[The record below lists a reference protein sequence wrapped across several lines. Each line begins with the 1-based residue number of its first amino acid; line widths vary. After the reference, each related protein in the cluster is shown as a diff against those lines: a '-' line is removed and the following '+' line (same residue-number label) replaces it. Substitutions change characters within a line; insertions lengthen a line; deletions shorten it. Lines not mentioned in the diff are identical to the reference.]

1 MLGNFLSVPLLFFL
15 LGILAVFLK
24 SDLEIP
30 QPLPKFFSLFLL
42 ISIGLQGGYRLYKG
56 GFSLHVL
63 LVFFAGILLA
73 IFITLYTFFIL
84 KLRLDTYNASA
95 IATSYGATLSPVVFI
110 SAGNLLD
117 HIGVHYGGYMVAM
130 LVLMESPAI
139 ILGLFLV
146 SLFEGKK
153 EKLSWGEIFRD
164 AFLNGS
170 VFLLIGTLV
179 VGYLVGERGWKAME
193 PMFGNLFMPML
204 AFFLL
209 DMGLVSARQ
218 METIKPLAKR
228 KLGYFLVAFA
238 IFIPI
243 VNAII
248 GALLAKL
255 LGFNKGDAYML
266 SVLCASASY
275 VAVPAT
281 FRISLPEANP
291 SIYLTMSLGFTF
303 PFNLI
308 FGVPLYYSII
318 NFIWG

>member
-15 LGILAVFLK
+15 LGILAAFLK

-30 QPLPKFFSLFLL
+30 KPLPKFFSLFLF

-56 GFSLHVL
+56 GFSPYVL

-73 IFITLYTFFIL
+73 IFITLYTFSIL
-84 KLRLDTYNASA
+84 KLRLDTYNAVA
-95 IATSYGATLSPVVFI
+95 IATSYGAAFSPVVFV
-110 SAGNLLD
+110 SAGDLLD
-117 HIGVHYGGYMVAM
+117 QVGVHYGGYMVATM
-130 LVLMESPAI
+130 VLMDSQAI

-153 EKLSWGEIFRD
+153 EELSWGEIFRD

-193 PMFGNLFMPML
+193 PMFGNLFKPIL

-228 KLGYFLVAFA
+228 KLGYFLVVFA

-243 VNAII
+243 VNAIM

-266 SVLCASASY
+266 SVLCAIASY
-275 VAVPAT
+275 VTVPAT

-291 SIYLTMSLGFTF
+291 SIYLTMSLGFTL